1 MSACKYRVSG
11 SLSLPSR
18 GSFHRSFTVLS
29 TIGHQVVF
37 RLGGWAP
44 RLPTGLLV
52 SDGTLDTTS
61 SLPLSTTGLSPSM
74 VCVSTTLRLTSGIH
88 IIVRNPECIATL
100 GLASFH
106 FARRYFENRCF
117 FLFLRLLRCF
127 SSAGFPLYS
136 YVFTAQYVS
145 IAHVGCPIRKS
156 AGLWL
161 FAPLRSLSQL
171 ITSFF
176 GS

>member
-11 SLSLPSR
+11 SISLPSR
-18 GSFHRSFTVLS
+18 GSFHRSFTVLF

-44 RLPTGLLV
+44 RLPTGLHV
-52 SDGTLDTTS
+52 SDGTLDTVS
-61 SLPLSTTGLSPSM
+61 SLKFSTTGLSPS
-74 VCVSTTLRLTSGIH
+74 VVGISITVRLTIKIPCTVH
-88 IIVRNPECIATL
+88 NPTGIATC
-100 GLASFH
+100 GLAYFP
-106 FARRYFENRCF
+106 FARRYLENRCF

-127 SSAGFPLYS
+127 SSAGFPPYG
-136 YVFTAQYVS
+136 YVFTIRYMS

-156 AGLWL
+156 AGRWL
-161 FAPLRSLSQL
+161 FAPHRSLSQL
-171 ITSFF
+171 VTSFI